1 MCSEDEKLV
10 SQTLSGDRD
19 AFGVLIHKYQEMVY
33 AYAFQKVNNEA
44 DAQDITQEVFLR
56 AYRHLERLRNP
67 HQFRSWLYTIMS
79 NECNRRLAR
88 IMKLRQ
94 RETALEDATEDD
106 LRIESKHATP
116 TEEWQVDLEQAISKL
131 PDDNRIAVSM
141 FYMSNCSL
149 QEISEFLGV
158 SVNTVKGK
166 LYRARQQLGNALS
179 EHYGKLM
186 KSHKP
191 KGGFLMQEIQFARPG
206 DISGKIMNET
216 GESIQ
221 NAEVRVQHIFR
232 DASTSDL
239 PEGDL
244 GLDAIQIAPAK
255 TDAHGEFAFH
265 SLPEGARVHLVI
277 QGPGYAKQTHF
288 NTPVG
293 TDGLEFR
300 LKCEG
305 RVEGNLSYAGTG
317 APVVNA
323 TVALQGIHPS
333 IHPRSGWGQT
343 RTDATGNYLL
353 KNLAPGTYNLFL
365 YEGPEGWTAVAEE
378 LIEVVEGQTLS
389 NIDLTLV
396 RVGFITG
403 RVTDQE
409 TNEPIANHYIAFHDA
424 ARPESQAEIHE
435 TQTDE
440 TGGYR
445 FRATPGQVLIY
456 ASAPTRYMDVGQV
469 KRYVDVVES
478 ETAVVDF
485 QFLKGIELVGQ
496 VLTEAGEPVANAEV
510 SDVQNWELQTYDK
523 SNEQGKFTVSGLR
536 PGQHITLQAEHNGL
550 QLRGMAE
557 VEAQPGAPVEI
568 QVQQYERVEVFGQ
581 VVNDKD
587 EPVFRLRKSA

>member
-1 MCSEDEKLV
+1 M
-10 SQTLSGDRD
+10 
-19 AFGVLIHKYQEMVY
+19 
-33 AYAFQKVNNEA
+33 
-44 DAQDITQEVFLR
+44 
-56 AYRHLERLRNP
+56 
-67 HQFRSWLYTIMS
+67 
-79 NECNRRLAR
+79 
-88 IMKLRQ
+88 
-94 RETALEDATEDD
+94 
-106 LRIESKHATP
+106 
-116 TEEWQVDLEQAISKL
+116 
-131 PDDNRIAVSM
+131 
-141 FYMSNCSL
+141 
-149 QEISEFLGV
+149 
-158 SVNTVKGK
+158 
-166 LYRARQQLGNALS
+166 
-179 EHYGKLM
+179 
-186 KSHKP
+186 
-191 KGGFLMQEIQFARPG
+191 
-206 DISGKIMNET
+206 
-216 GESIQ
+216 
-221 NAEVRVQHIFR
+221 
-232 DASTSDL
+232 
-239 PEGDL
+239 
-244 GLDAIQIAPAK
+244 
-255 TDAHGEFAFH
+255 
-265 SLPEGARVHLVI
+265 
-277 QGPGYAKQTHF
+277 
-288 NTPVG
+288 
-293 TDGLEFR
+293 
-300 LKCEG
+300 
-305 RVEGNLSYAGTG
+305 
-317 APVVNA
+317 
-323 TVALQGIHPS
+323 QGIHPS
-333 IHPRSGWGQT
+333 IHPTSGWGQT

-396 RVGFITG
+396 QVGFITG

-409 TNEPIANHYIAFHDA
+409 TNEPIVNHYIAFHDA

-456 ASAPTRYMDVGQV
+456 ASAPTDYMDVGQV

-510 SDVQNWELQTYDK
+510 SDVQNWELQTYGK

-587 EPVFRLRKSA
+587 EPVPSAKISLMRWYPHRNEAIGSQVAVTDGNGRYRKIGLIVGDKYIISASAQGYEGAKIEMFTATSETSQIPNLVLPQITNWFFIEGRITDTSGEPVHKAQVYVKRPAYRETITDENGRYRLEDIPMPAIINPKGHDSLPPVLSELAIAHPEYALHVFNQVEPNQHHDLVLVKADGYLAGTVVDADGKPIEGAIVIVDVEEDNDPSGGYIYLAVETNVLGQFEFKHIKDKIVPLDVSHGHDYKIFKDIAVNQRDLVLTLPLTEPKPKD